1 MSVLVE
7 LPQRFYEE
15 NRDAFGEF
23 AAAGPYDIGTARA
36 MAWMSQLAYETA
48 HRDKIESVCG
58 LFGLRLIEIIANDS
72 DSGFELLPLHTR
84 GVIAE
89 GHGAIIVAFS
99 GTDPLIP
106 VNWIT
111 DFDVGLKFRFNER
124 VTPPL
129 LHRGFETAFKSV
141 ADDVTQVLA
150 NHGETPV
157 LVTGH
162 SMGAALAVIAADHF
176 LSEKNLR
183 ATAVYA
189 LGMPRVGDED
199 FASRYN
205 KTLGSATYRLVHGT
219 DIVAAVP
226 PSSFGFRHVGRLISC
241 ARGTHFAAEPP
252 VSEFSDDPQ
261 FRDSL
266 LGGFQ
271 EGVSDLFGLQ
281 LQPVIRDDV
290 LGQMSR
296 LLLPHFGDHL
306 PDRYLRALGGVSGGD
321 QIRT

>member
-7 LPQRFYEE
+7 LPLRLYED
-15 NRDAFGEF
+15 NRDAFGKF
-23 AAAGPYDIGTARA
+23 APAGPYDIGTARA
-36 MAWMSQLAYETA
+36 MMWMSQLAYETA

-58 LFGLRLIEIIANDS
+58 LFGLRLIGPIANDT

-84 GVIAE
+84 GVIVE
-89 GHGAIIVAFS
+89 GHGATIVAFA

-111 DFDVGLKFRFNER
+111 DFDVGLRFRFNKR

-129 LHRGFETAFKSV
+129 LHRGFETAFRSV
-141 ADDVTQVLA
+141 AEKITQALA
-150 NHGETPV
+150 SRGETPV

-162 SMGAALAVIAADHF
+162 SMGAALAVIAADNF
-176 LSEKNLR
+176 LSEQNLR
-183 ATAVYA
+183 ATAVYGF
-189 LGMPRVGDED
+189 GMPRVGDDD
-199 FASRYN
+199 FAKRYN
-205 KTLGSATYRLVHGT
+205 DTLGDTTYRLVHGS
-219 DIVAAVP
+219 DIVASVP

-241 ARGTHFAAEPP
+241 AHGAHFAAEPP
-252 VSEFSDDPQ
+252 VSEFSDEPQ

-266 LGGFQ
+266 LSGFQ

-281 LQPVIRDDV
+281 LQPIIRDDA

-296 LLLPHFGDHL
+296 LLLPHIGDHL
-306 PDRYLRALGGVSGGD
+306 PDRYLRALGGAIGSD

>member
-7 LPQRFYEE
+7 LPLRFYEQH
-15 NRDAFGEF
+15 RDAF
-23 AAAGPYDIGTARA
+23 AAFKPVAPFDIGTARA

-48 HRDKIESVCG
+48 HRDKVESVCG
-58 LFGLRLIEIIANDS
+58 LFNLRLVESIANDRG
-72 DSGFELLPLHTR
+72 SGFELLPLHTR

-89 GHGAIIVAFS
+89 GHGAIIVAFA

-141 ADDVTQVLA
+141 ANDVARVLA
-150 NHGETPV
+150 NRGETPV

-162 SMGAALAVIAADHF
+162 SMGGALAVIAADHF

-183 ATAVYA
+183 ATALYVF
-189 LGMPRVGDED
+189 GMPRVGDEG

-205 KTLGSATYRLVHGT
+205 ETLGSTTYRLVHGS
-219 DIVAAVP
+219 DVVATVP
-226 PSSFGFRHVGRLISC
+226 PSSFGFRHVGRLIHC
-241 ARGTHFAAEPP
+241 ARGAHFAAEPP
-252 VSEFSDDPQ
+252 VSEFSDEPK

-266 LGGFQ
+266 LSGFQ
-271 EGVSDLFGLQ
+271 EGVSDLFALQ
-281 LQPVIRDDV
+281 LQPVIRDDA

-306 PDRYLRALGGVSGGD
+306 PDRYLRAL
-321 QIRT
+321 RA